1 MNSHWKNWA
10 LVVLLTLNLGL
21 IFFFLYRTPPPPPRL
36 SKELKLS
43 ELKEK
48 KLSPLET
55 QFLEERKIN
64 LKKIKQL
71 EHLLVKAS
79 MKDDTTAVNRCHAN
93 IIRLKNEDLKNMA
106 IYFSKLGTFLTEKE
120 QQKTLEIIGTFDR
133 KPTP

>member
-21 IFFFLYRTPPPPPRL
+21 IFFFLFRKPPPPPRL

-71 EHLLVKAS
+71 EHLLVKSA
-79 MKDDTTAVNRCHAN
+79 MKNDTTAVSGCRIK
-93 IIRLKNEDLKNMA
+93 IIKLKNEDLKNMA
-106 IYFSKLGTFLTEKE
+106 SYFSKLGSFLTEKE
-120 QQKTLEIIGTFDR
+120 QHKTLEIISAFER
-133 KPTP
+133 KPKP